1 MPEEHR
7 RQILVVD
14 DDVLMAKMLKARL
27 ELAGF
32 DVHLEHTGAGAL
44 QYASIHKPGLVILDL
59 RLPDIHGYQVCAL
72 LRKLFHRD
80 CMPVVMLTGMEQPVD
95 QLRGYAH
102 GADAYLTKPCEA
114 DELLG
119 TISELFG

>member
-1 MPEEHR
+1 MEA
-7 RQILVVD
+7 RQRHILVVD

-32 DVHLEHTGAGAL
+32 EVHVEHTGAGAL
-44 QYASIHKPGLVILDL
+44 QYASEHRPALVILDL
-59 RLPDIHGYQVCAL
+59 RLPDIHGYQVCTL
-72 LRKLFHRD
+72 LRKLFASD
-80 CMPVVMLTGMEQPVD
+80 CMPVVMLTGMEQPLD
-95 QLRGYAH
+95 QLRGYAY

-114 DELLG
+114 DELLE

>member
-1 MPEEHR
+1 MESQR
-7 RQILVVD
+7 KQILVVD
-14 DDVLMAKMLKARL
+14 DDVMVAKMLKMRL
-27 ELAGF
+27 EQAGF
-32 DVHLEHTGAGAL
+32 EVHVEHTGAGAL
-44 QYASIHKPGLVILDL
+44 QYASEQRPALVILDL

-72 LRKLFHRD
+72 LRKFFHSD